1 MNISVAVSDDR
12 KSVTLNVSGRF
23 DFSMHNDFRKAY
35 KGLGLNG
42 VTYDVNLAQTE
53 YLDSSALGM
62 LLLLKE
68 YAESES
74 SKVKIS
80 NANDDI
86 REILC
91 IASFDKLF
99 MLE

>member
-80 NANDDI
+80 NVNDDI